1 MALGPL
7 WKRRRWRSVDTCP
20 PCSLSLPRIVSTHS
34 ILLTWNSMKI
44 ILWKHQMFLRLQ
56 FSRSVRFECSWYGF
70 EWVKF
75 PASEN
80 KYQSSRGAKVT
91 ASIFTRFKQLFSK
104 REVHKIVCVL
114 RNSVCKKVFE
124 KSWKKI
130 IQKNAKRLYCLIIDF
145 PKNKN
150 EIIKKK
156 KITKKKKRKIEYTL
170 FLIFKKWWITFI
182 ETSNKKQGMEIKQ

>member
-1 MALGPL
+1 MAKKIKIKMALGPL
-7 WKRRRWRSVDTCP
+7 WKRRRLRSVDTCP

-124 KSWKKI
+124 KSWKK
-130 IQKNAKRLYCLIIDF
+130 K
-145 PKNKN
+145 
-150 EIIKKK
+150 
-156 KITKKKKRKIEYTL
+156 
-170 FLIFKKWWITFI
+170 
-182 ETSNKKQGMEIKQ
+182 